1 MCGLNASRRAGGV
14 EGFESLVPKSDYH
27 AVLYRVSIRDTSLRS
42 IKSRYDLPSLP
53 DIRPVAVVSAL
64 ALSLPIALVL
74 TMIEG
79 RRLLLPG

>member
-1 MCGLNASRRAGGV
+1 MRGLDASRHARGV

-27 AVLYRVSIRDTSLRS
+27 AVLYRVSIRDTSTRPIGL
-42 IKSRYDLPSLP
+42 KYDLPPLP
-53 DIRPVAVVSAL
+53 DIRPVAVMPTPV
-64 ALSLPIALVL
+64 LSLPIALVL

>member
-1 MCGLNASRRAGGV
+1 MCGLNASRCAGGV

-53 DIRPVAVVSAL
+53 DIRPIPIVP